1 MTKDQADQIVKLLHQ
16 IAAAQLGMIDSLAAM
31 RLHQVNT
38 IAQNENQ
45 RLEAKREEQ
54 RIKQAFDRRHHEQDR
69 RTMAQ
74 LLKEVKT

>member
-31 RLHQVNT
+31 RLHQVST
-38 IAQNENQ
+38 IAQNENE

-54 RIKQAFDRRHHEQDR
+54 RIKQAFDRRHHDQDR